1 MSRPSRGAWLL
12 GALCLLGGCD
22 QLGNPPPFATKATEW
37 TDGNGV
43 VVTTTRSF
51 RDEKT
56 IRRLAAEGFDALDYA
71 DSSIGPSQT
80 LTLVSV
86 VPRSLRM
93 TGRPR
98 VTLVTTF
105 RLRGGAP
112 LTRRWSAPA
121 SSRRWSAAFAMPEPP
136 QGAVTSVVP

>member
-1 MSRPSRGAWLL
+1 MSRPSGVWLI
-12 GALCLLGGCD
+12 GALCLLGACD
-22 QLGNPPPFATKATEW
+22 QLGNPPQFATAPTDW
-37 TDGNGV
+37 TDGNGRI
-43 VVTTTRSF
+43 VTTTRSF

-56 IRRLAAEGFDALDYA
+56 IRRLAAEGLDSLDYA

-86 VPRSLRM
+86 EPRSLKV

-105 RLRGGAP
+105 RFRSGAP
-112 LTRRWSAPA
+112 LARRWTAPA
-121 SSRRWSAAFAMPEPP
+121 SSRRWSAAFALPEPP
-136 QGAVTSVVP
+136 EGAVTSVVP

>member
-1 MSRPSRGAWLL
+1 MSRPSGAWLI
-12 GALCLLGGCD
+12 GGLCLLGGCD
-22 QLGNPPPFATKATEW
+22 QLGNPPQFATDATEW

-43 VVTTTRSF
+43 VVTNTRSF

-56 IRRLAAEGFDALDYA
+56 IRRLVAEGLDGLDYA

-86 VPRSLRM
+86 APRSLRM

-105 RLRGGAP
+105 RLRGGVP
-112 LTRRWSAPA
+112 LIRRWSAPA
-121 SSRRWSAAFAMPEPP
+121 SSSRWSAAFALPEPP

>member
-1 MSRPSRGAWLL
+1 MSRPSGAWFI

-22 QLGNPPPFATKATEW
+22 QLGNPQQFATAPTEW
-37 TDGNGV
+37 TDGNGHF
-43 VVTTTRSF
+43 VTTTRSF

-56 IRRLAAEGFDALDYA
+56 IRRLAAEGLDALDHA

-86 VPRSLRM
+86 EPRSLRM
-93 TGRPR
+93 TGSPR

-105 RLRGGAP
+105 RLSGGAP
-112 LTRRWSAPA
+112 LTRQWSVPA
-121 SSRRWSAAFAMPEPP
+121 SSRRWNAAFALPEPP
-136 QGAVTSVVP
+136 EGAVTSVAP

>member
-1 MSRPSRGAWLL
+1 MCALL
-12 GALCLLGGCD
+12 LLVGCD
-22 QLGNPPPFATKATEW
+22 QLGNPRQFATEPTKW
-37 TDGNGV
+37 SDGNGL

-56 IRRLAAEGFDALDYA
+56 IRRLAAGGLEELDYA

-86 VPRSLRM
+86 EPLSLRV

-98 VTLVTTF
+98 VALVTTF
-105 RLRGGAP
+105 RLSNGER
-112 LTRRWSAPA
+112 LKRRWSAPA
-121 SSRRWSAAFAMPEPP
+121 SSSRWSAAFALPEPP
-136 QGAVTSVVP
+136 EVAVTSVVP

>member
-1 MSRPSRGAWLL
+1 M
-12 GALCLLGGCD
+12 GALFLLGGCD
-22 QLGNPPPFATKATEW
+22 QLGNPPQFATPPTDW
-37 TDGNGV
+37 TDRNGQF
-43 VVTTTRSF
+43 VTTTRSF

-56 IRRLAAEGFDALDYA
+56 ILRLAAEGLAAFDYT

-86 VPRSLRM
+86 EPRSLKM

-105 RLRGGAP
+105 RLRSGAP
-112 LTRRWSAPA
+112 LARRWSAPA
-121 SSRRWSAAFAMPEPP
+121 SSRSWSAAFALPEPP
-136 QGAVTSVVP
+136 VGAVTSVAP

>member
-1 MSRPSRGAWLL
+1 MSRANGAWLISAFFL
-12 GALCLLGGCD
+12 IVGCD
-22 QLGNPPPFATKATEW
+22 QLGNPPQFATDSTRW
-37 TDGNGV
+37 TDGNGLV
-43 VVTTTRSF
+43 ETTTRSF

-56 IRRLAAEGFDALDYA
+56 IRRLAAEGFDELDYA
-71 DSSIGPSQT
+71 DASIGPSQT

-86 VPRSLRM
+86 TPRSLGV

-105 RLRGGAP
+105 RLSDGKR

-121 SSRRWSAAFAMPEPP
+121 SSSRWSAAFALPEPP
-136 QGAVTSVVP
+136 EVAVTSVVP

>member
-1 MSRPSRGAWLL
+1 VSRPSGAWLI

-22 QLGNPPPFATKATEW
+22 QLGNPPQFATAPTEW
-37 TDGNGV
+37 TDGNGRI
-43 VVTTTRSF
+43 VTTTRSF

-56 IRRLAAEGFDALDYA
+56 ILRLAAEGLATFDYA

-86 VPRSLRM
+86 EPRSLKM

-105 RLRGGAP
+105 RLRSGAP
-112 LTRRWSAPA
+112 LARRWTAPA
-121 SSRRWSAAFAMPEPP
+121 SSGRWSAAFALPEPP
-136 QGAVTSVVP
+136 EGAVTSVAP

>member
-1 MSRPSRGAWLL
+1 VSRPSGAWLI

-22 QLGNPPPFATKATEW
+22 QLGNPPQFATAPTDW
-37 TDGNGV
+37 TDGNGHIE
-43 VVTTTRSF
+43 TTTRSF

-56 IRRLAAEGFDALDYA
+56 IRRLAAEALVAFDYA

-86 VPRSLRM
+86 EPRSLKL

-105 RLRGGAP
+105 RLRSGEP
-112 LTRRWSAPA
+112 LTRRWTAPA
-121 SSRRWSAAFAMPEPP
+121 TSRRWSAAFALPEPP
-136 QGAVTSVVP
+136 QGAVTSVAP